1 MLELTES
8 QKREEAAKKALDTER
23 QCVADVSNSVSLSC
37 QENDF
42 LGKES
47 GDVNCLNIFAA
58 LMGFIE
64 TDKGPVLMLLFV
76 CVGWD
81 QLEKALKEME
91 TEGLEVKET
100 AERQLSQAKGM
111 LASVE
116 EKSSQVD
123 IQLAKVQG
131 EHTQANCKLAES
143 QLQLQEVEAR
153 EDALCCECCSLM
165 SEYVHGCVLLCI
177 E

>member
-1 MLELTES
+1 
-8 QKREEAAKKALDTER
+8 
-23 QCVADVSNSVSLSC
+23 
-37 QENDF
+37 
-42 LGKES
+42 
-47 GDVNCLNIFAA
+47 
-58 LMGFIE
+58 
-64 TDKGPVLMLLFV
+64 V

-81 QLEKALKEME
+81 QLEKALKEMQ
-91 TEGLEVKET
+91 TEGLEVET
-100 AERQLSQAKGM
+100 AERQLSQAKEM

-131 EHTQANCKLAES
+131 EHTQANYKLVES

-153 EDALCCECCSLM
+153 EDALRREHCSLM